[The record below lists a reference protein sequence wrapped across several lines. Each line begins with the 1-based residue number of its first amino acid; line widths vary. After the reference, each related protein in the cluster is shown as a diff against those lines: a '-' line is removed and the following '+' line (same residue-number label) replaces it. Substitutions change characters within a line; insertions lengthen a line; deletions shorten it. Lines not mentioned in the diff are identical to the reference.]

1 MRMKKIF
8 FLFSV
13 LTFIIITACNNS
25 DNKSTGTS
33 NKTKTPPS
41 TADSLMEDVMN
52 GHDAGMAKMGK
63 LSTMQNQVQHII
75 DSIAKL
81 PAKTKKALTPYKAEM
96 DKILEDLKS
105 AKAGM
110 EKWMDEFN
118 MDSAL
123 NNMEQRIKYLR
134 DEKWK
139 VSEVKESIV
148 KSLQKADSLIKR
160 KF

>member
-1 MRMKKIF
+1 MSF
-8 FLFSV
+8 V
-13 LTFIIITACNNS
+13 IISACNNS
-25 DNKSTGTS
+25 NDKNTGVS
-33 NKTKTPPS
+33 GNKTESPQTS
-41 TADSLMEDVMN
+41 ADSLMKDVMD
-52 GHDAGMAKMGK
+52 GHDVGMGKMGK
-63 LSTMQNQVQHII
+63 LNTMQNQVQRII

-81 PAKTKKALTPYKAEM
+81 PDKTKKALTPYKADM
-96 DKILEDLKS
+96 DKVLEDLKS

-139 VSEVKESIV
+139 VSEVKESIL
-148 KSLQKADSLIKR
+148 KSLQKADSLLKKR
-160 KF
+160 S